1 MKAKSDRNTAVLLAH
16 CPDQQ
21 GIIASVSDF
30 LHKNNGNV
38 LTLDQ
43 HVDREHNHFFM
54 RVEWELDGFL
64 IPKEKIDDFFSTL
77 IAERYKME
85 WKLHFSDQPVR
96 MAIFV
101 SKMSHCLYDILQR
114 WASKEWETE
123 QPIIVSNHKNLEYIA
138 KRFEI
143 PFYHFPITKENKVE
157 QEEKML
163 ELLAEQNIDLIIL
176 ARYMQIV
183 TDTLIS
189 TYRNRIINIHHSF
202 LPAFIG
208 ARPYHKAYER
218 GVKVIGATSHFVTEE
233 LDAGPIIEQDVV
245 KISHRESVK
254 DLIRKGKDVE
264 KLVLSRAIWLM
275 LNHRILAF
283 QNRTVIFD

>member
-1 MKAKSDRNTAVLLAH
+1 MKTTAPKRTAILLAH

-21 GIIASVSDF
+21 GIIANVTDF
-30 LHKNNGNV
+30 LHSNKGNIIS
-38 LTLDQ
+38 LEQ
-43 HVDREHNHFFM
+43 HVDGERNHFFM

-64 IPKEKIDDFFSTL
+64 IPKEKVEEFFKTL
-77 IAERYKME
+77 IADRYQMQWE
-85 WKLHFSDQPVR
+85 LHFSDQPAR

-114 WASKEWETE
+114 WASKEWGTE
-123 QPIIVSNHKNLEYIA
+123 KPIIISNHTNLEYIA
-138 KRFEI
+138 KRFDV

-157 QEEKML
+157 QEQKML
-163 ELLAEQNIDLIIL
+163 KLLDEQGIDLIVL
-176 ARYMQIV
+176 ARYMQII

-189 TYRNRIINIHHSF
+189 TYNNRIINIHHSF

-208 ARPYHKAYER
+208 AKPYHQAYQR
-218 GVKVIGATSHFVTEE
+218 GVKVIGATSHFVTAE

-245 KISHRESVK
+245 KISHRQSIK

-275 LNHRILAF
+275 LNHRILAY
-283 QNRTVIFD
+283 QNRTVVFE